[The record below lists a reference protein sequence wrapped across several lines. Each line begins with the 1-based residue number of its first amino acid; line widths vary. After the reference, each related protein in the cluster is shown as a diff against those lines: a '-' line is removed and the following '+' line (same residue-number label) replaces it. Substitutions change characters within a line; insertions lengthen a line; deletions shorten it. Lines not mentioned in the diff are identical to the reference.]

1 MGSAVLVFFV
11 VLPLAGMAL
20 LAPLVLYDR
29 FAERRRAG
37 VAASA
42 SPAQRPPAATPV
54 QAPAPASARAEVA
67 QVIPLRPRVQR
78 TRSGNWA
85 PVAAPHA

>member
-1 MGSAVLVFFV
+1 MCKKVPKGVVDMGSAVLVFFV

-29 FAERRRAG
+29 YAERRRAR
-37 VAASA
+37 VAAST
-42 SPAQRPPAATPV
+42 PA
-54 QAPAPASARAEVA
+54 APAPTRAEEA